1 MWKESEMSNATY
13 NKIKNRTAASKTF
26 LALAHHAKPLNELA
40 SAIAFMALAGNFTA
54 QSVLGGSNSWNLTHP
69 DGRVYR
75 FRARPKPWRIEVRHC
90 GILIAELQTRVDV
103 IRWFE
108 NV

>member
-1 MWKESEMSNATY
+1 MTSVQY

-40 SAIAFMALAGNFTA
+40 STVAFMALAGNFTA
-54 QSVLGGSNSWNLTHP
+54 QSVLGGSNSWKLTHP
-69 DGRVYR
+69 DGRVFR
-75 FRARPKPWRIEVRHC
+75 FRARPKPWRIEIRQAGTLGLLDTLH
-90 GILIAELQTRVDV
+90 TRVDA

>member
-1 MWKESEMSNATY
+1 MSNAMY

-26 LALAHHAKPLNELA
+26 LALAHHAKALNEIA
-40 SAIAFMALAGNFTA
+40 STVAFMALAGNFTA
-54 QSVLGGSNSWNLTHP
+54 QSALGGSNSWNLTHP

-75 FRARPKPWRIEVRHC
+75 FRARPTPWRIEIRHC
-90 GILIAELQTRVDV
+90 GILIDTLYTRVDA